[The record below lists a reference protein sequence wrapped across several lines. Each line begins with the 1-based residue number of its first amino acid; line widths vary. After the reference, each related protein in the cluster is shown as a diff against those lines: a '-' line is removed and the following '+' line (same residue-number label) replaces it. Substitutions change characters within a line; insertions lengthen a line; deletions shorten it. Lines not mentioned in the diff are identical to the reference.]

1 MKNLRK
7 FVGLILLTMVV
18 VHLAGCEITT
28 PLAPPPQ
35 LTQEEVVLLTSH
47 SWGGNCVARWRD
59 GAVIEVYDETNFPLL
74 EEVLNDWNE
83 VLSGSIFLTTTDN
96 PNEAEVTIVF
106 GSLSSDGQAE
116 IKWHN
121 DLSFYEGRVIIDPI
135 GGRNNLAIYKHE
147 FGHIVGVY
155 NHFAAGLM
163 AAVVTSE
170 EIDQEVKNYL
180 KLLYSVPIG
189 YCF

>member
-7 FVGLILLTMVV
+7 FVGLIFLTMVV
-18 VHLAGCEITT
+18 AHLVGCETTT
-28 PLAPPPQ
+28 PLASPPQ
-35 LTQEEVVLLTSH
+35 LTQEDIILLTSH

-83 VLSGSIFLTTTDN
+83 VLSGSIVLVITDD

-121 DLSFYEGRVIIDPI
+121 YSFYEGRVIIDPI

>member
-7 FVGLILLTMVV
+7 FVGLIFLTMVV
-18 VHLAGCEITT
+18 AHLAGCETTT
-28 PLAPPPQ
+28 PLASPPQ
-35 LTQEEVVLLTSH
+35 LAQEDIIFLTSH
-47 SWGGNCVARWRD
+47 SWGGNCVARWEN
-59 GAVIEVYDETNFPLL
+59 GTVIEVYDETNFSLL

-83 VLSGSIFLTTTDN
+83 VLSGNIVLVITDN

-121 DLSFYEGRVIIDPI
+121 YSFYEGRVIIDPI

-155 NHFAAGLM
+155 DHFATGLM
-163 AAVVTSE
+163 AAVVTGKG
-170 EIDQEVKNYL
+170 IDSQVKNYL